1 MAILGSNVLNKREKM
16 DSILNRSVSHT
27 EFSNGYTAS
36 VARLCNGRYEVAVL
50 YDGTLVYDTPVTA
63 DGVRCETR
71 AQAEAVV
78 DQIIDLPPRDGR
90 RRHIGPIG
98 RA

>member
-1 MAILGSNVLNKREKM
+1 MN
-16 DSILNRSVSHT
+16 SILNRNVSHT

-36 VARLCNGRYEVAVL
+36 VVRFSNGSYEVAVL

-63 DGVRCETR
+63 DVVRCETR
-71 AQAEAVV
+71 AQADSVV
-78 DQIIDLPPRDGR
+78 DRIMDLPPRDGVR
-90 RRHIGPIG
+90 KHIGPIG